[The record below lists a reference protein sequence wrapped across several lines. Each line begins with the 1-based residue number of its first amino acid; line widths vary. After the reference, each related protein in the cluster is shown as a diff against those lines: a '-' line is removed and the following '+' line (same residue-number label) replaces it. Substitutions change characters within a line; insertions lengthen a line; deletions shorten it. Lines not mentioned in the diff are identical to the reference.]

1 MTDTTHKTIRSHKT
15 MLSEH
20 FSKDEMSYS
29 RIAVE
34 NGLDNEPS
42 PEVLHALGYLALH
55 LLEPLRRLYNAPIA
69 ILSGYRSVPVNR
81 LAGGVAASQHRK
93 GEAADCYVPEGP
105 GYLLSLLIKSGLV
118 FDQAIVYKKRRFL
131 HLSLKE
137 KGGNRML
144 VLLYILCLVFLL
156 PSCRIRRSGIREEY
170 AFRTDSSVVS
180 GKDSSLLN
188 RKTFITDTMN
198 WNITRVVFSPP
209 DSTGR
214 QYPAEITLLE
224 GNRHHTLTD
233 TISKTNHLS
242 VESARRQTAITA
254 CSSQN
259 QYKQSSY
266 PVWIWGVG
274 AVVLIGGYV
283 LFKIFSV
290 NHKNVGVNSIPK
302 ARAIRK
308 KLEI

>member
-1 MTDTTHKTIRSHKT
+1 MTDTTHKAITAHKT

-20 FSKDEMSYS
+20 FSKEEMSYS

-42 PEVLHALGYLALH
+42 PEALHALGYLALH
-55 LLEPLRRLYNAPIA
+55 LLEPLRQLYNAPIA
-69 ILSGYRSVPVNR
+69 ILSGYRSEPVNR
-81 LAGGVAASQHRK
+81 LAGGVATSQHRK
-93 GEAADCYVPEGP
+93 GEAADCYIPEGP

-118 FDQAIVYKKRRFL
+118 FDQAILYKKRRFL

-137 KGGNRML
+137 KGNNRMQ

-170 AFRTDSSVVS
+170 AFRADSLVVS

-214 QYPAEITLLE
+214 QYPAEITLLQ
-224 GNRHHTLTD
+224 GNKHRTLTD
-233 TISKTNHLS
+233 TISKTDHLS
-242 VESARRQTAITA
+242 VESARRQTAVA
-254 CSSQN
+254 SSFFQN
-259 QYKQSSY
+259 EYKQSSS
-266 PVWIWGVG
+266 VTIW
-274 AVVLIGGYV
+274 VVALVLLAGG
-283 LFKIFSV
+283 
-290 NHKNVGVNSIPK
+290 SICLG
-302 ARAIRK
+302 
-308 KLEI
+308 KLLKQ